1 MVPGM
6 VLVSRAFQQIDI
18 GMDTHTYIFFN
29 ASYVYT
35 DIFHFNVKTTNFR
48 NFLLHMTILV
58 LKNTVD
64 DNLIIIHLLY
74 RMLQF
79 QNNNANT
86 IITNYD
92 Y

>member
-1 MVPGM
+1 
-6 VLVSRAFQQIDI
+6 
-18 GMDTHTYIFFN
+18 
-29 ASYVYT
+29 
-35 DIFHFNVKTTNFR
+35 
-48 NFLLHMTILV
+48 MTILV

-92 Y
+92 YWRQLQIFLANVISILLFPLKK